1 MSEAP
6 VLDEEHAGSYT
17 LADLEAM
24 PDDCQ
29 RYELIDGA
37 LLVSAAPAPLH
48 QRAAGRLR
56 SLLDAAAPPDL
67 EAVETIDVKC
77 GPDTALEPD
86 IVVLPSSAVEEYA
99 GIVPAEHVAMVVEIM
114 SPSSR
119 RIDRLL
125 KPQLYADAGIPVY
138 LLVELKQPAV
148 TWYRRSDVGG
158 YTIAGSATGTEPLR
172 LTEPFEVVIVPE
184 DLVRRRTG
192 PLDGR
197 CTWLAYTIVDQHP

>member
-6 VLDEEHAGSYT
+6 VLHEDHGGSFT

-24 PDDCQ
+24 PDNRQ

-37 LLVSAAPAPLH
+37 LVVSAAPAPLH
-48 QRAAGRLR
+48 QRAAHRLCG
-56 SLLDAAAPPDL
+56 LLNAAAPPGL
-67 EAVETIDVKC
+67 EAVATIDVQC

-86 IVVLPSSAVEEYA
+86 VVVVSFSVFEEYD
-99 GIVPAEHVAMVVEIM
+99 GIVPAEHVAMAVEIV

-125 KPQLYADAGIPVY
+125 KPQLYADAGILAY
-138 LLVELKQPAV
+138 LLVELKPPTV
-148 TWYRRSDVGG
+148 TCYRRTDLGG

-172 LTEPFEVVIVPE
+172 LTEPFAVDIVPE
-184 DLVRRRTG
+184 DLVRRR
-192 PLDGR
+192 D
-197 CTWLAYTIVDQHP
+197 